1 MRAIFFFEIRKKSEK
16 WGFGPPKG
24 GSNTFIGVGMNLMK
38 KNTSKHISPAISVL
52 LSQRKQSKPGFV
64 KCSPVGARLPLF
76 DICILIR
83 LKIGED
89 AQDSLEIDNMKLK
102 RVKIE
107 IGEKIILKSYSITP

>member
-1 MRAIFFFEIRKKSEK
+1 MRAIVFFEIWKKSEK

-64 KCSPVGARLPLF
+64 KCSPVGVRLPLL
-76 DICILIR
+76 DICALIW
-83 LKIGED
+83 LKIGGD
-89 AQDSLEIDNMKLK
+89 
-102 RVKIE
+102 V
-107 IGEKIILKSYSITP
+107 